1 MTDHMTDTIQ
11 ETHDETPPKK
21 KSSTRKIL
29 LVLLLAVSPWLYDF
43 ISDRIPW
50 SWLDD
55 AEKRTR
61 WLLATQSVDH
71 LELALA
77 SGMPIDHKDRPHNGH
92 TLLQFSM
99 MKDGTTPKAFQKKS
113 ELIRAMAEAGAD
125 LDSVW
130 LFGNTPLAINLRNN
144 SGSDW
149 KKTGD
154 LLIELGAD
162 VNGQSGKKKR
172 RYSPL
177 TKVIE
182 NCPNSPA
189 KKKINDQ
196 SFNTSQARIDLQY
209 LKRGLEPPKP
219 VEKKVPFDP
228 EWKDKIRWLVSHGAS
243 FDGDVRVQAL
253 GMAISREKSPEVVSL
268 LLELGAD
275 PDSGK
280 KSAICFVLH
289 DLYTNSSAYRCRHS
303 SEIVQMLLDAGADV
317 NHGDEKS
324 RPLLSAVRGC
334 CEHNLDVIPMLLKA
348 GANPT
353 FADMQRRQRRGDPSE
368 NYFMHKSVIEYAREN
383 EALQGT
389 PEMEALEKAVA
400 AANLAADTAKR

>member
-55 AEKRTR
+55 GAKRNR
-61 WLLATQSVDH
+61 WLLATQSVDR

-77 SGMPIDHKDRPHNGH
+77 SGMPIDHPGVYGA
-92 TLLQFSM
+92 TLIHYHVVGKTKTSEEFER
-99 MKDGTTPKAFQKKS
+99 KS
-113 ELIRAMAEAGAD
+113 EMIRAVVEAGGN

-130 LFGNTPLAINLRNN
+130 LGQTPMDITFHRN

-182 NCPNSPA
+182 NCPDSPA
-189 KKKINDQ
+189 KEKINDQ

-243 FDGDVRVQAL
+243 FDGGLLVQAL

-275 PDSGK
+275 PDPQGISVITTCLK
-280 KSAICFVLH
+280 KSG
-289 DLYTNSSAYRCRHS
+289 AYRCRHS
-303 SEIVQMLLDAGADV
+303 TEIVRMLLDAGADV
-317 NHGDEKS
+317 NGEARGS
-324 RPLLSAVRGC
+324 SPLLAAAQHC
-334 CEHNLDVIPMLLKA
+334 CEHNLDIIPMLLSA
-348 GANPT
+348 GAKPDVSGV
-353 FADMQRRQRRGDPSE
+353 AGVQAPILR
-368 NYFMHKSVIEYAREN
+368 VARHN
-383 EALQGT
+383 EELQGT
-389 PEMEALEKAVA
+389 LALELLEKAVA
-400 AANLAADTAKR
+400 AANLASDTENR

>member
-55 AEKRTR
+55 GAKRNR
-61 WLLATQSVDH
+61 WLLASQSVDR

-77 SGMPIDHKDRPHNGH
+77 SGMPIDHKDSSSYGS

-113 ELIRAMAEAGAD
+113 ELIRALAEAGAD
-125 LDSVW
+125 LDSMW
-130 LFGNTPLAINLRNN
+130 LFRKTPLAINLRIN

-154 LLIELGAD
+154 LLIELGAN
-162 VNGQSGKKKR
+162 VNGESGKKKR
-172 RYSPL
+172 RESPL
-177 TKVIE
+177 TQVIE
-182 NCPNSPA
+182 DCPDSPA
-189 KKKINDQ
+189 KEKIKDRSPNL
-196 SFNTSQARIDLQY
+196 SKIRRDLVY
-209 LKRGLEPPKP
+209 IENGLKPPKP
-219 VEKKVPFDP
+219 AENKVPFDP

-243 FDGDVRVQAL
+243 FDGGALVQAL

-275 PDSGK
+275 PDPQGISVITTCLK
-280 KSAICFVLH
+280 KSG
-289 DLYTNSSAYRCRHS
+289 AYRCRHS
-303 SEIVQMLLDAGADV
+303 TEIVRMLLDAGADV
-317 NHGDEKS
+317 NGEARGS
-324 RPLLSAVRGC
+324 SPLLAAAQHC
-334 CEHNLDVIPMLLKA
+334 CEHNLDIIPMLLSA
-348 GANPT
+348 GAKPDVSGV
-353 FADMQRRQRRGDPSE
+353 AGVQAPILR
-368 NYFMHKSVIEYAREN
+368 VARHN
-383 EALQGT
+383 EELQGT
-389 PEMEALEKAVA
+389 LALELLEKAVA
-400 AANLAADTAKR
+400 AANLESDTAKR